1 MSDALLDDEGARE
14 ELAHEMRRITS
25 VSTGRPL
32 SDDTL
37 RDAAAVL
44 RQVADRFESEAP
56 QLKRPRRQPSV
67 AYAPRDF
74 FPTSPVIGRSNPVA
88 PPAEVWTVEGENGVS
103 EIRGKVTFGYQYE
116 GPPTCVHGGVIA
128 ELFDEMLGT
137 STIVSEHPGMTG
149 TLTVRYRN
157 PTPLLTE
164 LTFEARCTG
173 TERRKI
179 FAWGGLYHQDVLVA
193 EAEGIFISVQPGQML
208 NIVTTNAADSSSPVV
223 DAEFIELVAEAT
235 KE

>member
-1 MSDALLDDEGARE
+1 MDDEGPRE
-14 ELAHEMRRITS
+14 HLAAEIRRITS
-25 VSTGRPL
+25 VATGRPL
-32 SDDTL
+32 SDATL
-37 RDAAAVL
+37 AEATEAL
-44 RQVADRFESEAP
+44 RQIADRFEAEAP

-88 PPAEVWTVEGENGVS
+88 PPAEVWMVDGENGVP
-103 EIRGKVTFGYQYE
+103 EIRGKVTFGYAYE

-128 ELFDEMLGT
+128 ELFDEMLGA
-137 STIVSEHPGMTG
+137 STIVSNNPGMTG

-179 FAWGGLYHQDVLVA
+179 FAWGGLYHEDVLVA
-193 EAEGIFISVQPGQML
+193 EAEGIFISVLPGQML
-208 NIVTTNAADSSSPVV
+208 DIVTTNAADASSPVV
-223 DAEFIELVAEAT
+223 DDEFIGLVAEAA